1 MKRHNSLFVRVLQV
15 AISRVTSRCSWQ
27 WISFGGWSGLKEQFG
42 LEMKCSNKTKVGR
55 EPEEAKEGAKYS
67 ARHGQPGIVLLNDSE
82 GDIHSQEAP
91 GIT

>member
-1 MKRHNSLFVRVLQV
+1 
-15 AISRVTSRCSWQ
+15 
-27 WISFGGWSGLKEQFG
+27 LKEQFG

-55 EPEEAKEGAKYS
+55 GTEAKEGAKYS

-82 GDIHSQEAP
+82 GDVHSQEAP

>member
-1 MKRHNSLFVRVLQV
+1 
-15 AISRVTSRCSWQ
+15 
-27 WISFGGWSGLKEQFG
+27 LKEQFG

-55 EPEEAKEGAKYS
+55 GREAKEGAKYS

-82 GDIHSQEAP
+82 GDVHSQEAP